1 MTEDQRFNDLP
12 TPCVMGDSDP
22 AIGVWYLNQG
32 CVALRKT
39 TVQPLCL
46 HHAKI
51 ASPIDRIELIKDL
64 TINGKTTQW
73 WKDGKL

>member
-1 MTEDQRFNDLP
+1 MTDKPRSLDLP

-22 AIGVWYLNQG
+22 AIGVFYLNRG
-32 CVALRKT
+32 CVALRQT

-46 HHAKI
+46 HHANI

-64 TINGKTTQW
+64 TVDGKTTRW
-73 WKDGKL
+73 WKEGRL